1 MPRTGRRIFALLAAG
16 LSACA
21 GARAV
26 EPPAAGASSAC
37 ADAGLAPNGH
47 DTPALERATL
57 CLIDRMRARHARRG
71 LRSNRQLGAV
81 AKSQV
86 ASMLR
91 WNYFADVRPSGQTPF
106 ALVRVTPYRAHTS
119 RISVGQNI
127 AWASG
132 RDATPERIV
141 SEWMASPPHRAI
153 MLSAE
158 YRDAGVAVAPAL
170 PSVLGAGRR
179 GAVWAVEFAAR
190 R

>member
-1 MPRTGRRIFALLAAG
+1 LALLVAG
-16 LSACA
+16 LLTCA
-21 GARAV
+21 GALVV
-26 EPPAAGASSAC
+26 EPFAAGAGFVCPNRGLHASAGN
-37 ADAGLAPNGH
+37 AGAV
-47 DTPALERATL
+47 ERATL
-57 CLIDRMRARHARRG
+57 CLIDRVRARHGRRA
-71 LRSNRQLGAV
+71 LRGNRELGTV
-81 AKSQV
+81 AESQV

-106 ALVRVTPYRAHTS
+106 ALVDVTRYRAHTS

-132 RDATPERIV
+132 RAATPEHIV

-170 PSVLGAGRR
+170 PSVLGAGSR